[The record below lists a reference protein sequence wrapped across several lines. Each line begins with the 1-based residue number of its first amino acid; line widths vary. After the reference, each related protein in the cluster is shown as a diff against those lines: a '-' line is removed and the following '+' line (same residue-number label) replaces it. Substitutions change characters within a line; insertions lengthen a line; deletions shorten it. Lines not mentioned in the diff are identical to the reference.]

1 MTEQSNQPKKRK
13 STGLIIL
20 IIIFVLISAGLL
32 VWLLMTNKDLKELQS
47 EKEQMKIELTKE
59 LDSVMTQHKR
69 TKEEYGILAD
79 SLKFKDSVII
89 ANAKEIK
96 SLLNY
101 KWEYYKIKK
110 KLSNLQEVAQSYVRQ
125 MDSLYRENQS
135 LKDENIKIKKNY
147 QQEIAKTKELTQ
159 LKNELTVQVDRASVL
174 KAYNI
179 TADPIQLKYGGRKE
193 KVTDRA
199 RRMDEIKI
207 CFTLSENKIVPKG
220 TKELY
225 IRIAKPDKMILTP
238 SRGDD
243 YSFMYKGEKLQYSIM
258 HEVDYQGNAS
268 DICRYWRKRS
278 SNQDMS
284 EGTYHVEIY
293 DNNTILGVTSFTMR

>member
-1 MTEQSNQPKKRK
+1 MTEQSNQAKKRS

-20 IIIFVLISAGLL
+20 IIILALISAGLV
-32 VWLLMTNKDLKELQS
+32 VWLLMTNSDLKELQD
-47 EKEQMKIELTKE
+47 EKQQMKIELTTE
-59 LDSVMTQHKR
+59 LDSLLAEHNR
-69 TKEEYGILAD
+69 TKEEYGVLAD
-79 SLKFKDSVII
+79 SLKTKDSVII

-125 MDSLYRENQS
+125 MDSLYRENQT
-135 LKDENIKIKKNY
+135 LKDENIKIKQEY
-147 QQEIAKTKELTQ
+147 QQEIAKTRELTQ
-159 LKNELTVQVDRASVL
+159 IKDELTEQVDKASVL
-174 KAYNI
+174 KAYNVS
-179 TADPIQLKYGGRKE
+179 ADPIQLKYGGKKE
-193 KVTDRA
+193 KVTDKA
-199 RRMDEIKI
+199 KRMDEIKI

-220 TKELY
+220 EKKLY

-258 HEVDYQGNAS
+258 HEVDYQGSAA
-268 DICRYWRKRS
+268 DICLYWRKRS
-278 SNQDMS
+278 ASQEML
-284 EGTYHVEIY
+284 EGTYHVEIF
-293 DNNTILGVTSFTMR
+293 DDQSMLGATSFSVR

>member
-1 MTEQSNQPKKRK
+1 MTEQSNQSKKRT

-20 IIIFVLISAGLL
+20 IIILVLISAGLL
-32 VWLLMTNKDLKELQS
+32 VWLLMTNKDLKDLQS
-47 EKEQMKIELTKE
+47 EKEQIRIELTTE
-59 LDSVMTQHKR
+59 LDSVMAQHER

-79 SLKFKDSVII
+79 SLKFKDSIII

-125 MDSLYRENQS
+125 MDSLYRENQT
-135 LKDENIKIKKNY
+135 LKDENLKIKKNY

-159 LKNELTVQVDRASVL
+159 IKNELTEQVDIASVL

-179 TADPIQLKYGGRKE
+179 TADPIQLKYGGKKE

-199 RRMDEIKI
+199 RRMDELKI
-207 CFTLSENKIVPKG
+207 CFTLSENKIVPRG

-225 IRIAKPDKMILTP
+225 IRIAQPDKMILTP

-243 YSFMYKGEKLQYSIM
+243 YSFMYKEEKLQYSIM
-258 HEVDYQGNAS
+258 HEVDYQGKAV
-268 DICRYWRKRS
+268 DICLYWRKRS
-278 SNQDMS
+278 SNQDMQ

-293 DNNTILGVTSFTMR
+293 DNNNILGATSFSLR